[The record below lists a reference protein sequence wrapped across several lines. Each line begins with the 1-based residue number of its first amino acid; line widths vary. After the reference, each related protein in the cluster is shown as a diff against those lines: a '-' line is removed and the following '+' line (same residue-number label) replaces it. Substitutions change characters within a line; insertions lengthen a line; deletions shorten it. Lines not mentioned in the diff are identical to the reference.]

1 MPQLTIITVNYNNCN
16 GLKRTL
22 ASVRNQNFNDFEHI
36 IIDAASTDGSLEL
49 IKSYQNQISYWV
61 SEPDRGIYH
70 GMNKGIAAANG
81 QYLLFLNSGDYLIDA
96 NALTVALE
104 DLKTDIGFGY
114 HTVADASGKLI
125 SIDYKDRNIDFGFFV
140 MSTLPHSSTFIRK
153 TLFERLGYYD
163 ENYRIAADWVFFFK
177 AVVYNRSTVSRIER
191 AIGVFEL
198 GGISTHSNNTELVKE
213 ERTRFLKTIMDDYA
227 IDYIRQI
234 YPTLKQHKYLKQELE
249 EIKYDSKQYYQKMS
263 QLKGIGLL
271 QKLNRLFVNEK

>member
-1 MPQLTIITVNYNNCN
+1 MLPLTIITVNYNNKE
-16 GLKRTL
+16 GLQRTL
-22 ASVRNQNFNDFEHI
+22 KSVASQKFRDFEHI

-49 IKSYQNQISYWV
+49 IKSYETQISYWL
-61 SEPDRGIYH
+61 SEPDRGIYQ

-104 DLKTDIGFGY
+104 DLKADIGFGY
-114 HTVADASGKLI
+114 HTVADASGNLV

-153 TLFERLGYYD
+153 SLFQKLGYYD
-163 ENYRIAADWVFFFK
+163 ETYRIAADWVFFFK
-177 AVVYNRSTVSRIER
+177 AVIYNRATVSRIER
-191 AIGVFEL
+191 PVGVFEL
-198 GGISTHSNNTELVKE
+198 GGISTRSDNKELVKE
-213 ERTRFLKTIMDDYA
+213 ERERFLKTIMDGYA

-249 EIKYDSKQYYQKMS
+249 EIKYDSNQYYQKMS

-271 QKLNRLFVNEK
+271 QKLNRLFRK

>member
-1 MPQLTIITVNYNNCN
+1 LLPLTIITVNYNNKE
-16 GLKRTL
+16 GLQRTL
-22 ASVRNQNFNDFEHI
+22 KSVASQKFRDFEHI

-49 IKSYQNQISYWV
+49 IKSYETQISYWL
-61 SEPDRGIYH
+61 SEPDRGIYQ

-81 QYLLFLNSGDYLIDA
+81 QYLLFLNSGDYLIDE

-104 DLKTDIGFGY
+104 DLKADIGFGY
-114 HTVADASGKLI
+114 HTVADASGNLV

-153 TLFERLGYYD
+153 SLFQKLGYYD
-163 ENYRIAADWVFFFK
+163 ETYRIAADWVFFFK
-177 AVVYNRSTVSRIER
+177 AVIYNRATVSRIER
-191 AIGVFEL
+191 PVGVFEL
-198 GGISTHSNNTELVKE
+198 GGISTRSDNKELVKE
-213 ERTRFLKTIMDDYA
+213 ERERFLKTIMDGYA

-249 EIKYDSKQYYQKMS
+249 EIKYDSNQYYQKMS

-271 QKLNRLFVNEK
+271 QKLNRLFWK

>member
-1 MPQLTIITVNYNNCN
+1 MLPLTIITVNYNNN
-16 GLKRTL
+16 EGLQRTL
-22 ASVRNQNFNDFEHI
+22 KSVASQKFRDFEHI

-49 IKSYQNQISYWV
+49 IKSYETQISYWV

-81 QYLLFLNSGDYLIDA
+81 EYLLFLNSGDYLIDA

-104 DLKTDIGFGY
+104 DLKADIGVGY
-114 HTVADASGKLI
+114 HTVADASGNLV

-153 TLFERLGYYD
+153 SLFQKLGYYD
-163 ENYRIAADWVFFFK
+163 ETYRIAADWVFFFK
-177 AVVYNRSTVSRIER
+177 AVIYNRATVSRIER
-191 AIGVFEL
+191 PVGVFEL
-198 GGISTHSNNTELVKE
+198 GGISTRSDNKELVKE
-213 ERTRFLKTIMDDYA
+213 ERERFLKTIMDDYA

-234 YPTLKQHKYLKQELE
+234 YPTLKQHKYLKQELK
-249 EIKYDSKQYYQKMS
+249 EIKQSSNQSHQKMS

-271 QKLNRLFVNEK
+271 QKLNRLFWK

>member
-1 MPQLTIITVNYNNCN
+1 MLPLTIITVNYNNKE
-16 GLKRTL
+16 GLQRTL
-22 ASVRNQNFNDFEHI
+22 KSVASQKFRDFEHI

-49 IKSYQNQISYWV
+49 IKSYETQISYWL
-61 SEPDRGIYH
+61 SEPDRGIYQ

-81 QYLLFLNSGDYLIDA
+81 QYLLFLNSGDYLIDE

-104 DLKTDIGFGY
+104 DLKADIGFGY
-114 HTVADASGKLI
+114 HTVADASGNLV

-153 TLFERLGYYD
+153 SLFQKLGYYD
-163 ENYRIAADWVFFFK
+163 ETYRIAADWVFFFK
-177 AVVYNRSTVSRIER
+177 AVIYNRATVSRIER
-191 AIGVFEL
+191 PVGVFEL
-198 GGISTHSNNTELVKE
+198 GGISTRSDNKELVKE
-213 ERTRFLKTIMDDYA
+213 ERERFLKTIMDGYA

-249 EIKYDSKQYYQKMS
+249 EIKYDSNQYYQKMS

-271 QKLNRLFVNEK
+271 QKLNRLFWK